1 MKLLFL
7 GTGSA
12 FSLKNRNSSILIQ
25 KNGKNFLFDAGTDIR
40 YSLHENNLSYKDI
53 DALFISHAHADHCGG
68 VEYLAF
74 SSYFDEE
81 KDKIKL
87 FGRTDFLYSLWNESL
102 KGGLKYNNLIL
113 KDYFDI
119 KNLSDYFDNFIWEN
133 ISFRFFQIP
142 HIDGMLSFG
151 LRMYDYDSDKS
162 VFITGDSKVLNENWY
177 NMDLIIHDC
186 ETSNYKSGV
195 HAHIDDLY
203 YLPNEIKSKMFLIHY
218 QDNTFDHE
226 WMLNKEQNISKDFFT
241 SFKDF
246 AYQNYIYDTITG
258 EYCLNV

>member
-12 FSLKNRNSSILIQ
+12 FSVKNRNSSILIQ

-40 YSLHENNLSYKDI
+40 YSLYENNLSYKDI

-74 SSYFDEE
+74 SSYFDKE
-81 KDKIKL
+81 KEKIKL
-87 FGRTDFLYSLWNESL
+87 FGQYKFLKMLWELSLQ
-102 KGGLKYNNLIL
+102 GGLCFADKVMKLD
-113 KDYFDI
+113 DYFEVFTDVI
-119 KNLSDYFDNFIWEN
+119 FRWEN
-133 ISFRFFQIP
+133 IEFTSFLTN
-142 HIDGMLSFG
+142 HGMIISYGLFLKDLDNDKKILLTSDTNLLLSNSF
-151 LRMYDYDSDKS
+151 YKDA
-162 VFITGDSKVLNENWY
+162 
-177 NMDLIIHDC
+177 DLIIHDC

-203 YLPNEIKSKMFLIHY
+203 HLPKDIKSKMFLIHY

-226 WMLNKEQNISKDFFT
+226 WMLNKEQTISKDFFT

-246 AYQNYIYDTITG
+246 AIQNRIYDTITG